1 MADSHEA
8 RHIKRDTN
16 LSKSRKIISHLNIP
30 HKTSTQT
37 ARKEPGLPTQKHP
50 AEPLTSI
57 SRMNHNPIIN
67 N

>member
-30 HKTSTQT
+30 HKTSAQT

-50 AEPLTSI
+50 DNLTTA
-57 SRMNHNPIIN
+57 RMNHNPIIN